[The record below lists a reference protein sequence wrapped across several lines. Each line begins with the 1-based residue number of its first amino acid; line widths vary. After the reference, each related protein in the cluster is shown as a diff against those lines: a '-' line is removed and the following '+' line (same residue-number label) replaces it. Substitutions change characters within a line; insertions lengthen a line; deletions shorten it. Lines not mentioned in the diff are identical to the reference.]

1 MQTLK
6 QLFYIL
12 TPQERKRGILLLLM
26 ILIMALLDV
35 VGVASILPFIA
46 VLTNPNLVET
56 NVILKTTFE
65 FSRIFG
71 VENNDQ
77 FLFALGILVFGILI
91 ASLAFKAFT
100 TYVQIRFVQM
110 REYSI
115 SKRLIEGYLKQPYS
129 WFLNRHSAD
138 LGKSILSEVSNVVGR
153 GLRPM
158 MDLIA
163 RCAVAI
169 TLISLLFLTDPKLTL
184 IIFFILGGT
193 YAIIYK
199 FTRTY
204 LGRIGKES
212 LKANKLRFT
221 AVSEAFGASKEVKVG
236 GLEKIYV
243 NQFSK
248 PAETFAQTSGFFGNY
263 WTVTSLHFRSYSIW
277 WYDISYTLSYVS
289 N

>member
-6 QLFYIL
+6 QLFYIR

-71 VENNDQ
+71 VENIDQ

-115 SKRLIEGYLKQPYS
+115 SKRLIEGYLQQPYS
-129 WFLNRHSAD
+129 WFLNQHSAD
-138 LGKSILSEVSNVVGR
+138 LGKSILSEVSNVVGK

-163 RCAVAI
+163 KGAIAI
-169 TLISLLFLTDPKLTL
+169 TLIILLLLTDPKLTL
-184 IIFFILGGT
+184 IIFFILSGT
-193 YAIIYK
+193 YVIIYK
-199 FTRTY
+199 FTRTFQKNT
-204 LGRIGKES
+204 IK
-212 LKANKLRFT
+212 T
-221 AVSEAFGASKEVKVG
+221 
-236 GLEKIYV
+236 
-243 NQFSK
+243 
-248 PAETFAQTSGFFGNY
+248 
-263 WTVTSLHFRSYSIW
+263 
-277 WYDISYTLSYVS
+277 
-289 N
+289 